1 MVIGAVIN
9 VMEKKLQRWREPYVK
24 HLAKLSAHTERFI
37 MAKGNCSHFT
47 HFSPELMQKTLK
59 LKHQLDEYCKEYREW
74 IKTSGAVKNLE
85 RFID

>member
-1 MVIGAVIN
+1 
-9 VMEKKLQRWREPYVK
+9 
-24 HLAKLSAHTERFI
+24 

-47 HFSPELMQKTLK
+47 HMNSELMQKTITLK
-59 LKHQLDEYCKEYREW
+59 KQLDDYREEYRNW

>member
-1 MVIGAVIN
+1 MK
-9 VMEKKLQRWREPYVK
+9 KKLMRWREPYIR
-24 HLAKLSAHTERFI
+24 HLAKLSAHTERFM

-47 HFSPELMQKTLK
+47 HMNAELMQKTITLK
-59 LKHQLDEYCKEYREW
+59 KQLDDYHEEYRNW